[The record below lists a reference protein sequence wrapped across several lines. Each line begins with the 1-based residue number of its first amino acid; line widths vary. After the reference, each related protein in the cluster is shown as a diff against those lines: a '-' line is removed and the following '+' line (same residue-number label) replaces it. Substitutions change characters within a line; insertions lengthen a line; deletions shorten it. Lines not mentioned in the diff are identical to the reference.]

1 MLDLSEGKARRIVGE
16 AWALS
21 LSPDGRTLNT
31 TTHDGRVILWDTS
44 SLKKIGE
51 METKG
56 SFGTSIACVLSPLNH
71 RSNCSLL
78 IDDTLLLGIKMAEY
92 TFSAQRQTEYSTI
105 CRVRN
110 IHLRSNLKG
119 HSSTVRSLSFSPGSN
134 YLAATGDSKV
144 ISVYDVQH

>member
-1 MLDLSEGKARRIVGE
+1 MLDLSEGNARSVVGE

-56 SFGTSIACVLSPLNH
+56 SFGTSIASVLSPLNH
-71 RSNCSLL
+71 KSNCSLL

-92 TFSAQRQTEYSTI
+92 MFSAQKQIEYFTL

-110 IHLRSNLKG
+110 I
-119 HSSTVRSLSFSPGSN
+119 SSQV
-134 YLAATGDSKV
+134 
-144 ISVYDVQH
+144 

>member
-1 MLDLSEGKARRIVGE
+1 MLDLSEGKARRVVGE

-56 SFGTSIACVLSPLNH
+56 SFGTSIASVLSPLNH
-71 RSNCSLL
+71 KSNCSLL
-78 IDDTLLLGIKMAEY
+78 IDDMDVTVDGERRCKTSVVVRENTEGLYTLPGTQL
-92 TFSAQRQTEYSTI
+92 
-105 CRVRN
+105 
-110 IHLRSNLKG
+110 
-119 HSSTVRSLSFSPGSN
+119 SSQV
-134 YLAATGDSKV
+134 
-144 ISVYDVQH
+144 